1 MKMAIKLV
9 PTKCGQEHKESL
21 FPVIPC
27 NHIIAFGLHNQ
38 RSRKYF
44 FSIIFLNDDVF
55 SGHLLSAFSVFTHW
69 NEWSLRV
76 KECGCAISVSLLC
89 LQTCI
94 MLHPSPSLCW
104 VRIYTLLQPVQSLG
118 SFGCCS
124 STMSGS
130 PSSKMGWLYF
140 STPLK
145 WGWNLDDLLCPMRCQ
160 QNWR

>member
-1 MKMAIKLV
+1 MAIKLV

-55 SGHLLSAFSVFTHW
+55 SGHLLSAFSVFAHW

-89 LQTCI
+89 LQTVLCYI
-94 MLHPSPSLCW
+94 HHHPCAESGSTLCFSLSRHWGRLAAVHQLCLVLPPARWDGYTFPSP
-104 VRIYTLLQPVQSLG
+104 
-118 SFGCCS
+118 
-124 STMSGS
+124 
-130 PSSKMGWLYF
+130 
-140 STPLK
+140 
-145 WGWNLDDLLCPMRCQ
+145 
-160 QNWR
+160 